1 MSKFTKITASLLVI
15 SICLA
20 GVFANGFDNSNGQRM
35 KTNALQIENCDCTQ
49 SGTEGCQNYENNYN
63 HNYNHNYQHKYN
75 LNNANCTCDYNCENR
90 SEFKNNNYQHNYKN
104 NRNQKNNDVGAIE
117 SAIGSIF

>member
-1 MSKFTKITASLLVI
+1 MSKFTKITASLLVM
-15 SICLA
+15 SICIA
-20 GVFANGFDNSNGQRM
+20 GVFAIGFDNSNGQRM

-49 SGTEGCQNYENNYN
+49 SGAEDCQNYEHSYNYN
-63 HNYNHNYQHKYN
+63 HNHQHNYK

-104 NRNQKNNDVGAIE
+104 NRNQKNNNVGAIE